1 MSNETNKAVKKSK
14 SKSMSMSSSIS
25 SNISSSMSR
34 SSGLNSSI
42 KSDSEVKAIEN
53 LAGVDKDDVI
63 FSLDI
68 GTRTIVGIVG
78 YMEKDK
84 FKVAAAEVVEHKSR
98 AMLNG
103 QIHDIEKVAEVAG
116 EVKEK
121 LEKKLGMKLDRV
133 AIAAA
138 GRVLK
143 TCEIKVEREIDPG
156 ALISKDIINGL
167 EMEGIQKAQAIL
179 DENEASVGQTK
190 FYCVGYSV
198 INYYLNGY
206 VISNLLDHRGK
217 TIAAHILAT
226 FLPHIVVDSLYTVMN
241 KIGLEVINL
250 TLEPIAAINV
260 TIPSELRLLN
270 LALVDIGAGT
280 SDIALTRDGS
290 VVAYAMVPFAG
301 DELTEKI
308 AREYLLDFNT
318 AEEIKTKLSKTS
330 SDSIS
335 FKDIMGKK
343 HVVKIDKVLE
353 DIKPSIQNL
362 AMVISQKIIEL
373 NQKATN
379 AVFLIGGGS
388 QIPGLCQMIAE
399 ILKIPDDRV
408 ALRNRDNISNIK
420 FGGKKL
426 SGPEA
431 ITPIGI
437 AVTAL
442 NQRGH
447 DFLSVMLNGKKIRLF
462 NSKKLTVL
470 DSLVFVGF
478 DPNSLIGRS
487 GKSIRFTLN
496 GEEKFIKGEHGQA
509 ARIFVNGETASLD
522 TVLKPQ
528 DEIRVEPSVHG
539 RDAETKL
546 SEYVKVT
553 PKRSIKFNG
562 KLIYAGTQIY
572 VNGNEAEDYINISEG
587 DSILVRDITSVND
600 LLEMYGFDLEK
611 SRIVVNGNEENESYI
626 LLEGDE
632 VQIELRTD
640 DRPDLNVNVLNDS
653 MDAIN
658 DPIINTGEV
667 SEAIEEIDNKSF
679 CVTIN
684 GKSTILKGNKPQYI
698 FIDVFNHIDFDL
710 SKGKGNAVFK
720 LNGEKAAFTDEIKP
734 GDAIE
739 ISWEPS

>member
-1 MSNETNKAVKKSK
+1 MSTESNKNVKKVKSK
-14 SKSMSMSSSIS
+14 SRGDQDSSSTH
-25 SNISSSMSR
+25 
-34 SSGLNSSI
+34 
-42 KSDSEVKAIEN
+42 SDSGVKALESITEIDN
-53 LAGVDKDDVI
+53 GDII
-63 FSLDI
+63 FSMDI

-78 YMEKDK
+78 YMEKGK

-103 QIHDIEKVAEVAG
+103 QIHDIEKVAEVAE

-121 LEKKLGMKLDRV
+121 LEKKIGMKLDKV

-143 TCEIKVEREIDPG
+143 TCEVKVEREIDPG
-156 ALISKDIINGL
+156 VLIDRELVNSL
-167 EMEGIQKAQAIL
+167 EMEGIQKAQTIL
-179 DENEASVGQTK
+179 DENEASTGQTM

-198 INYYLNGY
+198 VNYYLNGY
-206 VISNLLDHRGK
+206 VMSNLADHKGK

-226 FLPHIVVDSLYTVMN
+226 FLPHVVVDSLYTVMN
-241 KIGLEVINL
+241 KVGLEVVNL

-290 VVAYAMVPFAG
+290 VVAYAMVPVAG
-301 DELTEKI
+301 DELTERI

-318 AEEIKTKLSKTS
+318 AEEIKTSLSKNS

-343 HVVKIDKVLE
+343 HVIKIAKILE

-362 AMVISQKIIEL
+362 AMVVSEKILEL

-388 QIPGLCQMIAE
+388 QIPGLTGMIAE
-399 ILKIPDDRV
+399 ILKIPHDRV
-408 ALRNRDNISNIK
+408 ALRSRDNINNIK
-420 FGGKKL
+420 FSGKKL

-447 DFLSVMLNGKKIRLF
+447 DFLSVTLNGKKIKLF

-470 DSLVFVGF
+470 DSLVLIGF

-496 GEEKFIKGEHGQA
+496 GEEKLIKGEHGQA
-509 ARIFVNGETASLD
+509 ARIFVNGEAASLD
-522 TVLKPQ
+522 TVLKSGDQ
-528 DEIRVEPSVHG
+528 IIIEPSIHG
-539 RDAETKL
+539 NNADAKL
-546 SEYVKVT
+546 SDFSEIV
-553 PKRSIKFNG
+553 PKRSVKFNG
-562 KLIYAGTQIY
+562 DLVYTGTHIF
-572 VNGNEAEDYINISEG
+572 VNGNEVKEYLDISDG
-587 DSILVRDITSVND
+587 DSILVRNITSIND
-600 LLEMYGFDLEK
+600 LLELYGFDMGK
-611 SRIVVNGNEENESYI
+611 SRITVNGNESDVSYI
-626 LLEGDE
+626 LLEGDVVE
-632 VQIELRTD
+632 IGLETDEKPGFNEL
-640 DRPDLNVNVLNDS
+640 
-653 MDAIN
+653 AIN
-658 DPIINTGEV
+658 NSIIDTSVQTNDG
-667 SEAIEEIDNKSF
+667 SF
-679 CVTIN
+679 YVTVN
-684 GKSTILKGNKPQYI
+684 GKNTILKGNKPQYI

-710 SKGKGNAVFK
+710 SSGKGNAVFK
-720 LNGEKAAFTDEIKP
+720 LNGEKAAFTDEIKS
-734 GDAIE
+734 GDVIE
-739 ISWEPS
+739 ICWEPS